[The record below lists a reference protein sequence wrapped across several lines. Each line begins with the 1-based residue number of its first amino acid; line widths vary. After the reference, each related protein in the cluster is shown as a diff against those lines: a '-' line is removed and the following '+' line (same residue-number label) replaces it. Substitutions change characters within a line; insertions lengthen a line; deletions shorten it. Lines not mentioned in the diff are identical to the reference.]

1 MSETEDEAIRRICKR
16 KGDLSERIYLIL
28 AVVAVIVIL
37 VSL

>member
-1 MSETEDEAIRRICKR
+1 MSETEDEAIRRMSKR
-16 KGDLSERIYLIL
+16 RGDLSERIYLIL